1 MIYFATS
8 MGTHSVAAHQV
19 DIVIV
24 AVSVTFLFALALYQF
39 KTDEPENLQFTPG
52 HASNNGYMHSNGR
65 ASLTNCTIIY
75 A

>member
-1 MIYFATS
+1 

-52 HASNNGYMHSNGR
+52 HASNNGYVYSIG
-65 ASLTNCTIIY
+65 
-75 A
+75 